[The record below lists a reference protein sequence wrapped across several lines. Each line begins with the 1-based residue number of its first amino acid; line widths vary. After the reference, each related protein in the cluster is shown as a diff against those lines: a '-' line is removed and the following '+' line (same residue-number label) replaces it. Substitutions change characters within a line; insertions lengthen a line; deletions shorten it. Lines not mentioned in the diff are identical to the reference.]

1 MVRKRYDVAP
11 KFNVK
16 EEGVLIQQQ
25 SGSTAN
31 LLEIKDS
38 SGSTLMSVSNTGSMS
53 TTLASNA
60 VTTTTIANA
69 AVTTDKIANSAIT
82 TDKIA
87 NSSITTEKIAANAVV
102 TEDIANGAITSAKLD
117 SNITISGTVKSSV
130 LNVGANTVLGTV
142 QIGDST
148 ITNSDGNIVIGKKDS
163 GGGNR
168 HFKIGYDAS
177 FNICIGDYGFNGTA
191 GTWAAAIKMP
201 YDTPDSTIVTNS
213 AGYVRHPTQ
222 PRFLADRNGN
232 LAYTPANAVVFNRTI
247 YNVGSHY
254 NTTTG
259 LFQAPVAGTY
269 WFQVGSFQSV
279 AVSQF
284 WWIINGAR
292 ERSFILENY
301 GLGNLSGMGC
311 LYLNA
316 TDTVGVASWSNGSAC
331 TIYENIHHTY
341 FRGGLLV

>member
-1 MVRKRYDVAP
+1 MSGIRRTSNLGTLG
-11 KFNVK
+11 NV
-16 EEGVLIQQQ
+16 G
-25 SGSTAN
+25 
-31 LLEIKDS
+31 
-38 SGSTLMSVSNTGSMS
+38 
-53 TTLASNA
+53 A
-60 VTTTTIANA
+60 VMTF
-69 AVTTDKIANSAIT
+69 ANSAARTSVLASPTEGMVSYLQDVDEFEIY
-82 TDKIA
+82 DG
-87 NSSITTEKIAANAVV
+87 SSWLRAVV
-102 TEDIANGAITSAKLD
+102 TADDE
-117 SNITISGTVKSSV
+117 NITTTGTIKASV
-130 LNVGANTVLGTV
+130 FNAGANNVLGTL
-142 QIGDST
+142 QIGDSS
-148 ITNSDGNIVIGKKDS
+148 ISNSDGSIVIGKNN
-163 GGGNR
+163 GAGGNR
-168 HFKIGYDAS
+168 HFKIGYDSS
-177 FNICIGDYGFNGTA
+177 FNIGIGDYGFNGTA

-201 YDTPDSTIVTNS
+201 YDTPDSTIVTTN

-232 LAYTPANAVVFNRTI
+232 LAYTPAGAVVFNRTT

-269 WFQVGSFQSV
+269 WFQVGILQSV
-279 AVSQF
+279 AVSQL

-292 ERSFILENY
+292 ERSFVLENY

-316 TDTVGVASWSNGSAC
+316 SDTVGVASWSNGSAC

>member
-1 MVRKRYDVAP
+1 MPYKNFTPTVLSSSEVQTYLMNQSVMV
-11 KFNVK
+11 F
-16 EEGVLIQQQ
+16 
-25 SGSTAN
+25 
-31 LLEIKDS
+31 
-38 SGSTLMSVSNTGSMS
+38 
-53 TTLASNA
+53 
-60 VTTTTIANA
+60 
-69 AVTTDKIANSAIT
+69 ANSAARSAALTAPTEGMVTYLQDTDELEIYNGSSWLTCVVTSDDENIT
-82 TDKIA
+82 T
-87 NSSITTEKIAANAVV
+87 T
-102 TEDIANGAITSAKLD
+102 
-117 SNITISGTVKSSV
+117 GTVKGSA
-130 LNVGANTVLGTV
+130 LNAGANTVLGTV
-142 QIGDST
+142 QVGDST
-148 ITNSDGNIVIGKKDS
+148 ITNSDGNIVIGKRNS
-163 GGGNR
+163 SGGNR

-177 FNICIGDYGFNGTA
+177 FNICVGDYGFNGTA

-201 YDTPDSTIVTNS
+201 YDTPDSTIVTTS

-269 WFQVGSFQSV
+269 WFQVGSYQSV
-279 AVSQF
+279 AVSQL

-292 ERSFILENY
+292 EKSFVLENY

-316 TDTVGVASWSNGSAC
+316 SDTVGVASWSNGSAC
-331 TIYENIHHTY
+331 TIYENYYHTY